1 MDQRCPLLPS
11 RSGLGRIAPSSC
23 KCCRPCPRQDPP
35 WLQKHGWCCA
45 CSCALTWRS
54 RGTAC
59 KLRLQVPSALRA
71 PAAPHL
77 YVRLVTLSA
86 SSPKGDVMSNKIDL
100 PSNWV
105 CDGKELKPKS
115 GASLSNTWIFD
126 GKEIKPRSG
135 ANLSNTWTWNGK
147 ELKPR
152 TGSSLSNTWVLDGSK
167 IKPRT
172 GANLSNTY
180 DTGKHPILV
189 IAAQLVLRLW

>member
-1 MDQRCPLLPS
+1 MPCLTTASSGTLRQQASLAVSAPL
-11 RSGLGRIAPSSC
+11 
-23 KCCRPCPRQDPP
+23 
-35 WLQKHGWCCA
+35 
-45 CSCALTWRS
+45 
-54 RGTAC
+54 
-59 KLRLQVPSALRA
+59 KLN
-71 PAAPHL
+71 
-77 YVRLVTLSA
+77 VRLVTLSA